1 MLEKPSNNKLKQ
13 QRVFDEQTSDETKDA
28 QAELTSSERNLPGSS
43 QMKSYRVK
51 GSQTFDSK
59 DFRSSHDASTATEVD
74 EKALIAGVGELRDE
88 PVTKLKSRSKFTWP
102 VKILLLALTSFV
114 VMETGLGLWQAFEQS
129 PWLFGFYATV
139 LVVVIM
145 VASLGV
151 ISEWRKLGQLRQVV
165 SSQETGK
172 RLAQSMQIGE
182 ADKFIQPLLSRYPQ
196 DTASRGYLSHI
207 NPEHNDAEKLM
218 LFDTLVLSQRDS
230 EAKKLVS
237 RYAGEAALL
246 LAASPLAALDMA
258 IILWRNQ
265 KMITEIARIYAI
277 ELGYW
282 SRIKLLRSIVA
293 NIIYAGSAELITDLG
308 TQVLSLEMAGKLSAR
323 VAQGLGGGLLTARLG
338 YQAMSLCRPLVFN
351 QGNKPKLSQLHQSL
365 LSQLKDVS
373 LSSFSQQVPSKN
385 ARDNLQG
392 VKRESK

>member
-1 MLEKPSNNKLKQ
+1 MLDKPSNNKLKQ
-13 QRVFDEQTSDETKDA
+13 QRVFEEQISDETGNN
-28 QAELTSSERNLPGSS
+28 QGELTSSENRQMNSS
-43 QMKSYRVK
+43 QVK
-51 GSQTFDSK
+51 GSKTFDNK
-59 DFRSSHDASTATEVD
+59 DFHLSHDVNTATEVD
-74 EKALIAGVGELRDE
+74 EKALTHGVGKLRDE
-88 PVTKLKSRSKFTWP
+88 PVSKLKSRSKLTWP
-102 VKILLLALTSFV
+102 VKILLLALSALV
-114 VMETGLGLWQAFEQS
+114 VVETGLGLWHAFEQS
-129 PWLFGFYATV
+129 PWLFGFYSSV
-139 LVVVIM
+139 LGVVIG

-165 SSQETGK
+165 SNQETAE
-172 RLAQSMQIGE
+172 RLALSMQIGE
-182 ADKFIQPLLSRYPQ
+182 ADKFIQPLLSRYPE
-196 DTASRGYLSHI
+196 DAASRQYLSHI

-218 LFDTLVLSQRDS
+218 LFDTLVLSQRDK

-265 KMITEIARIYAI
+265 KMITEIAQIYAI
-277 ELGYW
+277 DLGYW

-293 NIIYAGSAELITDLG
+293 NILYAGSAELITDLG

-351 QGNKPKLSQLHQSL
+351 QENKPKLSQLHQSL

-373 LSSFSQQVPSKN
+373 LSRFSQQAPDKN
-385 ARDNLQG
+385 ASDNLQG
-392 VKRESK
+392 VKRQGK

>member
-1 MLEKPSNNKLKQ
+1 MLEKPPINKLKQ
-13 QRVFDEQTSDETKDA
+13 QQIFDEQPSQSVTANNGPASQSRSGKFKASQAFDEKEFNPSHQADCA
-28 QAELTSSERNLPGSS
+28 QTAEKNTE
-43 QMKSYRVK
+43 
-51 GSQTFDSK
+51 
-59 DFRSSHDASTATEVD
+59 HDAKLAGFDLTAHNP
-74 EKALIAGVGELRDE
+74 IA
-88 PVTKLKSRSKFTWP
+88 KLKSRSKMTWP
-102 VKILLLALTSFV
+102 VKLLLLALSTLVFV
-114 VMETGLGLWQAFEQS
+114 ETGLGLWQAFEQS
-129 PWLFGFYATV
+129 PWLFGFYTSV
-139 LVVVIM
+139 LGIVIG
-145 VASLGV
+145 VASLGF
-151 ISEWRKLGQLRQVV
+151 ISEWRKLGQLKQVV
-165 SSQETGK
+165 STQETGE
-172 RLAQSMQIGE
+172 RLALSMQIGE
-182 ADKFIQPLLSRYPQ
+182 ADKFITPLLNRYPE
-196 DTASRGYLSHI
+196 DSASRQYLTHI

-265 KMITEIARIYAI
+265 KMITEIAQIYAI
-277 ELGYW
+277 DLGYW

-351 QGNKPKLSQLHQSL
+351 QDNKPKLSQLHQSL
-365 LSQLKDVS
+365 LSQLKDLS
-373 LSSFSQQVPSKN
+373 LTSFSQQGPVKQQT
-385 ARDNLQG
+385 DNLQG
-392 VKRESK
+392 VKRKGQ

>member
-1 MLEKPSNNKLKQ
+1 MLDKPSNNKLKQ
-13 QRVFDEQTSDETKDA
+13 QRVFEEQSSDETGNN
-28 QAELTSSERNLPGSS
+28 QAELTSSESRQMYSS
-43 QMKSYRVK
+43 QVK
-51 GSQTFDSK
+51 GSKTFDSK
-59 DFRSSHDASTATEVD
+59 DFHPSHDVNTATEVD
-74 EKALIAGVGELRDE
+74 EKALVDGVGELRDE
-88 PVTKLKSRSKFTWP
+88 PVSKLKSRSKLTWP
-102 VKILLLALTSFV
+102 VKILLLALSTLV
-114 VMETGLGLWQAFEQS
+114 VVETGLGLWHAFEQS
-129 PWLFGFYATV
+129 PWLFGFYSSV
-139 LVVVIM
+139 LGVVIG

-165 SSQETGK
+165 SSQETAE
-172 RLAQSMQIGE
+172 RLALSMQIGE
-182 ADKFIQPLLSRYPQ
+182 ADKFIQPLLSRYPE
-196 DTASRGYLSHI
+196 DAASRQYLSHI

-218 LFDTLVLSQRDS
+218 LFDTLVLSQRDK

-265 KMITEIARIYAI
+265 KMITEIAQIYAI
-277 ELGYW
+277 DLGYW

-293 NIIYAGSAELITDLG
+293 NILYAGSAELITDLG

-351 QGNKPKLSQLHQSL
+351 QENKPKLSQLHQSL

-373 LSSFSQQVPSKN
+373 LSRFSQQAPDKN
-385 ARDNLQG
+385 AGDNLQG
-392 VKRESK
+392 VKRQGK